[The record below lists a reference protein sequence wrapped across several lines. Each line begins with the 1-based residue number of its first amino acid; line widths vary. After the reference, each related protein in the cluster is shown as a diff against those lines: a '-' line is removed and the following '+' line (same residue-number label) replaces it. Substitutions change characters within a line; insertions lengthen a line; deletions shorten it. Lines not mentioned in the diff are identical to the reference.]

1 MSRVVAKLKRK
12 MTHLRLRPIRVFCF
26 HQVSEAFE
34 HDTMI
39 ECDWTQIDEFK
50 QRILS
55 LKEKYCFISLTEV
68 TNHLNND
75 KFRLKKY
82 VALTADDEWASLKN
96 VLPWLAEQNIP
107 VTLFVNPAYLDGKH
121 FRERD
126 TEKYLT
132 LRELEQYAL
141 SCKHLSVASHGW
153 EHQDVS
159 KFSETRFRE
168 DVEKSI
174 QVLSSLPCYIP
185 FFAYP
190 WGRHNSVNDHVVLS
204 CGLTPVLMDG
214 MKNYTDSSFIHRELL
229 TEII

>member
-1 MSRVVAKLKRK
+1 MIRFFEKLKRK
-12 MTHLRLRPIRVFCF
+12 AMHLRLRPIRVFCF

-34 HDTMI
+34 PETMI
-39 ECDWTQIDEFK
+39 ECDWTQIDVFK
-50 QRILS
+50 QQILS
-55 LKEKYCFISLTEV
+55 LKARYCFIPLTEV
-68 TNHLNND
+68 INHLKND
-75 KFRLKKY
+75 RFRFKKY

-96 VLPWLAEQNIP
+96 VLPWLIEQNVP

-132 LRELEQYAL
+132 WRELENYAI
-141 SCKHLSVASHGW
+141 SYEHLSVASHGW

-159 KFSETRFRE
+159 VFSELRFRE
-168 DVEKSI
+168 NVEKSI

-190 WGRHNSVNDHVVLS
+190 WGRHNSMNDQVLLG

-214 MKNYTDSSFIHRELL
+214 MKNYTEPSCIHRELL
-229 TEII
+229 TEIG